1 MVILI
6 NSFEVPAGREEEFLD
21 AWHHVARY
29 LSGRPGYVRT
39 RLHRALS
46 PEPRF
51 GFVNVGEWASPQDF
65 QSAVACEKFGRLAA
79 ALRHF
84 PAHPGL
90 YQVEYEDEE
99 ASRAVRCGYDAEGR
113 RTVTPTA
120 HPA

>member
-6 NSFEVPAGREEEFLD
+6 NSFEVPAGREEEFID
-21 AWHHVARY
+21 AWHRIARY
-29 LSGRPGYVRT
+29 LSARPGYVRT

-65 QSAVACEKFGRLAA
+65 QSAVASEDFARLAA
-79 ALRHF
+79 ALRDF

-90 YQVEYEDEE
+90 PWW
-99 ASRAVRCGYDAEGR
+99 STRTRKRRSGRCGHGAEGR
-113 RTVTPTA
+113 RAFTPTA